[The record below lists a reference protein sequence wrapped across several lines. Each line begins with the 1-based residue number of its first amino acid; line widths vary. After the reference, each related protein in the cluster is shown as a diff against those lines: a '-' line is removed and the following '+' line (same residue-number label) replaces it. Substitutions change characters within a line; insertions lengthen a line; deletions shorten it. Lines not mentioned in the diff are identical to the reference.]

1 MNLSKAG
8 GSLGIIV
15 ALIVFSII
23 ILFHEFG
30 HFLLAK
36 KNGVGVTEFALGM
49 GPILFSFKR
58 GETVYALKAL
68 PLGGSCSMVGEDTD
82 ETGDNSFNS
91 KGVWQRF
98 SVIAAGPVFN
108 FILAF
113 VFAVILVSIVGFD
126 TPVVY
131 KVEEG
136 GPAWEA
142 GIRDGDVIQSVN
154 GKKVHMYK
162 EFRIEVLMNSGGAP
176 MEMVLIRNG
185 STYGT
190 TVTPELG
197 SDGTYKIQIYG
208 GQYERTGVLDTLKY
222 SAFEVRYWIT
232 TTVRSLGMLIT
243 GQVSAN
249 DLSGPV
255 GIVDMIDDTYQ
266 EARSYGWLDVLL
278 NMMNICILL
287 SANLGVVNL
296 LPIPALDGGRLV
308 FLIVEA
314 VRGKPVPPEK
324 EGWVHTIGFALLM
337 VLMVFILYNDIH
349 KLLL

>member
-58 GETVYALKAL
+58 GETVYAVKAL
-68 PLGGSCSMVGEDTD
+68 PLGGSCAMVGEDTD

-91 KGVWQRF
+91 KSVWQRF
-98 SVIAAGPVFN
+98 QVIVAGPLFN

-113 VFAVILVSIVGFD
+113 FFALILVGIIGYD
-126 TPVVY
+126 TPSVY
-131 KVEEG
+131 KVEEN

-142 GIRDGDVIQSVN
+142 GIRDGDVIKEVN
-154 GKKVHMYK
+154 GRKIHMYK
-162 EFRIEVLMNSGGAP
+162 EFRTEVLMNSDGTP
-176 MEMVLIRNG
+176 MEMVLTRNG
-185 STYGT
+185 NEYRT
-190 TVTPELG
+190 TVTPELS

-208 GQYERTGVLDTLKY
+208 GAYERTGVLDTLKY
-222 SAFEVRYWIT
+222 GVFEVRYWIT
-232 TTVRSLGMLIT
+232 TTARSLGKLVT

-249 DLSGPV
+249 ELSGPV

-266 EARSYGWLDVLL
+266 EAKSYGWLDVLL

-296 LPIPALDGGRLV
+296 LPIPALDGGRIL

-314 VRGKPVPPEK
+314 VRGKPLPPEK
-324 EGWVHTIGFALLM
+324 EGWVHTIGFAFLM

>member
-176 MEMVLIRNG
+176 MEMVLSRNG

-222 SAFEVRYWIT
+222 SVFEVRYWIT

>member
-162 EFRIEVLMNSGGAP
+162 EFRIAGLMNSGGAP
-176 MEMVLIRNG
+176 MEMVLSRNG

-222 SAFEVRYWIT
+222 SVFEVRYWIT

>member
-162 EFRIEVLMNSGGAP
+162 ELGIEVLMNSGGAP
-176 MEMVLIRNG
+176 MEMVLSRNG

-222 SAFEVRYWIT
+222 SVFEVRYWIT

>member
-176 MEMVLIRNG
+176 MEMVLSRNG

>member
-154 GKKVHMYK
+154 GKKVHIYK

-176 MEMVLIRNG
+176 MEMVLSRNG

-222 SAFEVRYWIT
+222 SVFEVRYWIT

>member
-176 MEMVLIRNG
+176 MEMVLSRNG

-222 SAFEVRYWIT
+222 SVFEVRYWIT

-266 EARSYGWLDVLL
+266 EARSNGWLDVLL

>member
-176 MEMVLIRNG
+176 MEMVLSRNG

-190 TVTPELG
+190 TGTPELG

-222 SAFEVRYWIT
+222 SVFEVRYWIT

-296 LPIPALDGGRLV
+296 LPIPALDGGRIFFVLV
-308 FLIVEA
+308 NALFTLA
-314 VRGKPVPPEK
+314 GK
-324 EGWVHTIGFALLM
+324 GRLGTHHWFCTFDGTHGIYSL
-337 VLMVFILYNDIH
+337 
-349 KLLL
+349 

>member
-176 MEMVLIRNG
+176 MEMVLSRNG

-190 TVTPELG
+190 TGTPELG

-222 SAFEVRYWIT
+222 SVFEVRYWIT

-314 VRGKPVPPEK
+314 VRGNPVPPEK

>member
-58 GETVYALKAL
+58 GETVYAVKAL
-68 PLGGSCSMVGEDTD
+68 PLGGSCAMVGEDTD
-82 ETGDNSFNS
+82 ETGENSFNS
-91 KGVWQRF
+91 KSVWQRF
-98 SVIAAGPVFN
+98 SVIVAGPVFN

-113 VFAVILVSIVGFD
+113 IFALILVGIIGYD
-126 TPVVY
+126 TPSVY
-131 KVEEG
+131 KVESD

-142 GIRDGDVIQSVN
+142 GIRDGDIIKEVN
-154 GKKVHMYK
+154 GRKVHMYK
-162 EFRIEVLMNSGGAP
+162 EFRTEVLMNSDGAP
-176 MEMVLIRNG
+176 MEMVLERNG
-185 STYGT
+185 SEYRT
-190 TVTPELG
+190 TVTPALG
-197 SDGTYKIQIYG
+197 ADGTYKIQIYG
-208 GQYERTGVLDTLKY
+208 GAYERTGILDTLKY
-222 SAFEVRYWIT
+222 SVFEVRYWIT
-232 TTVRSLGMLIT
+232 TTARSLGKLIT

-249 DLSGPV
+249 ELSGPV
-255 GIVDMIDDTYQ
+255 GIVDRIDDTYQ
-266 EARSYGWLDVLL
+266 EAKSYGWLDVLL

-296 LPIPALDGGRLV
+296 LPIPALDGGRII

-314 VRGKPVPPEK
+314 VRGKPLPPEK

-337 VLMVFILYNDIH
+337 VLMVFILYNDIQR
-349 KLLL
+349 LLL

>member
-108 FILAF
+108 FILTF

-176 MEMVLIRNG
+176 MEMVLSRNG

-222 SAFEVRYWIT
+222 SVFEVRYWIT

>member
-162 EFRIEVLMNSGGAP
+162 EFRIEVLMNSGGEP
-176 MEMVLIRNG
+176 MEMVLSRNG

-222 SAFEVRYWIT
+222 SVFEVRYWIT

>member
-36 KNGVGVTEFALGM
+36 KNGIGVTEFALGM

-58 GETVYALKAL
+58 GETVYAVKAL
-68 PLGGSCSMVGEDTD
+68 PLGGSCAMVGEDTD
-82 ETGDNSFNS
+82 ETGENSFNS
-91 KGVWQRF
+91 KSVWQRF
-98 SVIAAGPVFN
+98 SVVVAGPVFN

-113 VFAVILVSIVGFD
+113 IFALILVGIVGYD
-126 TPVVY
+126 TPSVY
-131 KVEEG
+131 KVEQG

-142 GIRDGDVIQSVN
+142 GIRDGDIIKEIN
-154 GKKVHMYK
+154 GRKVHLYK
-162 EFRIEVLMNSGGAP
+162 EFRTEVLMNGDGAP
-176 MEMVLIRNG
+176 MEMVLERNG
-185 STYGT
+185 NTYQT
-190 TVTPELG
+190 TVKPEL
-197 SDGTYKIQIYG
+197 SLDGTYKVMIYG
-208 GQYERTGVLDTLKY
+208 GRYEKTGVLDTLKY
-222 SAFEVRYWIT
+222 SVFEVRYWIT
-232 TTVRSLGMLIT
+232 TTARSLGKLVT

-249 DLSGPV
+249 ELSGPV

-278 NMMNICILL
+278 NMMNISILL

-296 LPIPALDGGRLV
+296 LPIPALDGGRIL

-314 VRGKPVPPEK
+314 VRGKPLPPEK
-324 EGWVHTIGFALLM
+324 EGWVHTIGFAFLM
-337 VLMVFILYNDIH
+337 ALMVFILYNDIH

>member
-176 MEMVLIRNG
+176 MEMVLSRNG

-208 GQYERTGVLDTLKY
+208 GQYERSGVLDTLKY
-222 SAFEVRYWIT
+222 SVFEVRYWIT

>member
-176 MEMVLIRNG
+176 MEMVLSRNG
-185 STYGT
+185 STYRT

-222 SAFEVRYWIT
+222 SVFEVRYWIT

>member
-49 GPILFSFKR
+49 GPILFSFKS

-176 MEMVLIRNG
+176 MEMVLSRNG

-222 SAFEVRYWIT
+222 SVFEVRYWIT

>member
-176 MEMVLIRNG
+176 MEMVLRRNG

-222 SAFEVRYWIT
+222 SVFEVRYWIT

>member
-142 GIRDGDVIQSVN
+142 
-154 GKKVHMYK
+154 

-176 MEMVLIRNG
+176 MEMVLSRNG

-222 SAFEVRYWIT
+222 SVFEVRYWIT

>member
-176 MEMVLIRNG
+176 MEMVLSRNG

-222 SAFEVRYWIT
+222 SVFEVRYWIT

-287 SANLGVVNL
+287 SANLGVVYL

>member
-36 KNGVGVTEFALGM
+36 KNGIGVTEFALGM

-58 GETVYALKAL
+58 GETVYAVKAL
-68 PLGGSCSMVGEDTD
+68 PLGGSCAMVGEDTD
-82 ETGDNSFNS
+82 ETGENSFNS
-91 KGVWQRF
+91 KSVWQRF
-98 SVIAAGPVFN
+98 SVVVAGPVFN

-113 VFAVILVSIVGFD
+113 IFALILVGMVGYD
-126 TPVVY
+126 TPSVY
-131 KVEEG
+131 KVEQG

-142 GIRDGDVIQSVN
+142 GIRDGDIIKEIN
-154 GKKVHMYK
+154 GRKVHLYK
-162 EFRIEVLMNSGGAP
+162 EFWTEVLMNGSGAP
-176 MEMVLIRNG
+176 MEMVLERNG
-185 STYGT
+185 NTYQT
-190 TVTPELG
+190 TVKPELS
-197 SDGTYKIQIYG
+197 SDGTYKVMIYG
-208 GQYERTGVLDTLKY
+208 GRYEKTGVLDTLKY
-222 SAFEVRYWIT
+222 SVFEVRYWIT
-232 TTVRSLGMLIT
+232 TTARSLGKLVT

-249 DLSGPV
+249 ELSGPV

-278 NMMNICILL
+278 NMMNISILL
-287 SANLGVVNL
+287 SANLGVMNL
-296 LPIPALDGGRLV
+296 LPIPALDGGRIL

-314 VRGKPVPPEK
+314 VRGKPLPPEK
-324 EGWVHTIGFALLM
+324 EGWVHAIGFAFLM
-337 VLMVFILYNDIH
+337 ALMVFILYNDIH